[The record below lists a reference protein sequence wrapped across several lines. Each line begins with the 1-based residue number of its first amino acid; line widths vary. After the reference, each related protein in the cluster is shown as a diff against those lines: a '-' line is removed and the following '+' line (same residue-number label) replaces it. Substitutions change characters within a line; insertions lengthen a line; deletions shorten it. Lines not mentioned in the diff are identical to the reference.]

1 MKKAELLNLKGEKL
15 KDIKLNEK
23 IFEQKNDKVLYDAVI
38 LSRANIRQGT
48 HKTKNRSEVSGGG
61 RKPWRQK
68 GTGRARQGSIR
79 AVQWVGGGKYGTPVP
94 RDYSKKMNRKEA
106 RLALKTALTY
116 KAEEKGI
123 VIVENLMV
131 TTPKVKEF
139 LGILKTLKLDNKK
152 VLVVVKELDE
162 NLILAS
168 RNLQNVALIQ
178 AEEIN
183 VLDVVAADVILTTE
197 DAIQKIEEVL
207 V

>member
-1 MKKAELLNLKGEKL
+1 
-15 KDIKLNEK
+15 
-23 IFEQKNDKVLYDAVI
+23 
-38 LSRANIRQGT
+38 
-48 HKTKNRSEVSGGG
+48 
-61 RKPWRQK
+61 
-68 GTGRARQGSIR
+68 
-79 AVQWVGGGKYGTPVP
+79 
-94 RDYSKKMNRKEA
+94 MNRKEA